1 MALDA
6 HRHFWHYTD
15 AEFGWIADDC
25 LRRDFLPTD
34 CGGMDP
40 CIAVEARQCVEET
53 HWLLELADKHD
64 FIKGVVGWLPL
75 AAPDFPRMLEE
86 FLAEEQ
92 KKQEKQKNSSPDSP
106 VLLQKSKLVGLR
118 HVVQDEPDDGFIL
131 RPDFVRGVRHALAQG
146 LAYDILVFER
156 QLPNVLKFVDAL
168 PDDARLVLDHLGKPA
183 AFDSWRV
190 RVTELARRANVFC
203 KLSGLVTEIG
213 VAADPRPY
221 LDVALEAF
229 GPARL
234 MFGSDWP
241 VVTAH
246 LPYGDWKR
254 CVEDFLVPLAG
265 ADQTKIMSANAAAFY
280 GLQGDTR

>member
-1 MALDA
+1 MGGRSRQGIQDSRQMVIDS

-25 LRRDFLPTD
+25 LRRDFLPMD
-34 CGGMDP
+34 CGGMDS
-40 CIAVEARQCVEET
+40 CVAVEARQCVEET
-53 HWLLELADKHD
+53 EWLLDLAARHD
-64 FIKGVVGWLPL
+64 FIKGVVGWLPI
-75 AAPDFPRMLEE
+75 AADDFAETLES
-86 FLAEEQ
+86 FFAA
-92 KKQEKQKNSSPDSP
+92 KNTEDA
-106 VLLQKSKLVGLR
+106 KLVGLR

-131 RPDFVRGVRHALAQG
+131 RPDFVRGVRTLLAKG

-156 QLPNVLKFVDAL
+156 HLPNVLKFVDAL
-168 PDDARLVLDHLGKPA
+168 PADARLVLDHFGKPRDFA
-183 AFDSWRV
+183 PWKRLV
-190 RVTELARRANVFC
+190 GELAQRENVYC

-246 LPYGDWKR
+246 MEYAEWRGVVDSFAARLSQGEHDA
-254 CVEDFLVPLAG
+254 LMG
-265 ADQTKIMSANAAAFY
+265 GNARRFY
-280 GLQGDTR
+280 KL

>member
-1 MALDA
+1 MVIDS

-25 LRRDFLPTD
+25 LRRDFLPMD
-34 CGGMDP
+34 CGGMDS
-40 CIAVEARQCVEET
+40 CVAVEARQCVEET
-53 HWLLELADKHD
+53 EWLLDLAARHD
-64 FIKGVVGWLPL
+64 FIKGVVGWLPI
-75 AAPDFPRMLEE
+75 AAPNFPRILEGYLSHADLCASASLRE
-86 FLAEEQ
+86 V
-92 KKQEKQKNSSPDSP
+92 N
-106 VLLQKSKLVGLR
+106 KLVGFR

-131 RPDFVRGVRHALAQG
+131 RPDFVRGVRTLLAKG

-156 QLPNVLKFVDAL
+156 HLPNVLKFVDAL
-168 PDDARLVLDHLGKPA
+168 PDDSRLVLDHFGKPRDFA
-183 AFDSWRV
+183 SWKRLV
-190 RVTELARRANVFC
+190 GELAQRGNVHC

-221 LDVALEAF
+221 LETALEAF

-246 LPYGDWKR
+246 MEYAEWRGVVDSFAARLSQGEHDA
-254 CVEDFLVPLAG
+254 LMG
-265 ADQTKIMSANAAAFY
+265 GNARRFY
-280 GLQGDTR
+280 KL

>member
-53 HWLLELADKHD
+53 NWLLDLAARHD

-92 KKQEKQKNSSPDSP
+92 KKQEKQK
-106 VLLQKSKLVGLR
+106 KESKLVGLR

-246 LPYGDWKR
+246 MEYGDWKR
-254 CVEDFLVPLAG
+254 VVELFASRLSKSEHEAVMGGTAER
-265 ADQTKIMSANAAAFY
+265 FY
-280 GLQGDTR
+280 KF

>member
-1 MALDA
+1 MVLDA

-53 HWLLELADKHD
+53 KGLLELADRHD

-75 AAPDFPRMLEE
+75 AAPDFPELLEG
-86 FLAEEQ
+86 FLAE
-92 KKQEKQKNSSPDSP
+92 
-106 VLLQKSKLVGLR
+106 KLVGLR

-254 CVEDFLVPLAG
+254 CVEDFLVPLAD

-280 GLQGDTR
+280 GVKGETR

>member
-1 MALDA
+1 MVIDS

-15 AEFGWIADDC
+15 AEFGWIEDDC
-25 LRRDFLPTD
+25 LRRDFLPMD

-40 CIAVEARQCVEET
+40 CVAVEARQCVEET
-53 HWLLELADKHD
+53 NWLLDLADKHD
-64 FIKGVVGWLPL
+64 FIKGVVGWLPI
-75 AAPDFPRMLEE
+75 AADDFVKTLDG
-86 FLAEEQ
+86 FLTA
-92 KKQEKQKNSSPDSP
+92 NH
-106 VLLQKSKLVGLR
+106 SKLVAIR

-131 RPDFVRGVRHALAQG
+131 RPDFVRGVRTLLSRG
-146 LAYDILVFER
+146 FAYDILVFER
-156 QLPNVLKFVDAL
+156 HLPNVLKFVDAL

-183 AFDSWRV
+183 ALDSWRA
-190 RVTELARRANVFC
+190 RVTELARRENVFC

-229 GPARL
+229 GPSRL

-246 LPYGDWKR
+246 MGYGDWKGV
-254 CVEDFLVPLAG
+254 VESFASRLSTSEHEAVMG
-265 ADQTKIMSANAAAFY
+265 GNARRFY
-280 GLQGDTR
+280 RL